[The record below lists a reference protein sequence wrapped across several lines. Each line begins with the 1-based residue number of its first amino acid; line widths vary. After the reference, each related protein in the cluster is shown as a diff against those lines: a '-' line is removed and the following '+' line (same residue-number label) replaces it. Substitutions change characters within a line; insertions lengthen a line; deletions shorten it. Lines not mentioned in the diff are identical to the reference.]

1 MIATPGTLAESLPS
15 RPAYLRVAR
24 VYTVSAAGNGTRRPR
39 NGASFPQN
47 GASYARPVP
56 SFPQNGASFA
66 RPVPSF
72 PQTGATDNAP
82 ARPDCPSKSLFH
94 YNVSGFHLMRF

>member
-39 NGASFPQN
+39 NGASF
-47 GASYARPVP
+47 ARPVP

-72 PQTGATDNAP
+72 PQNGATDNAP

-94 YNVSGFHLMRF
+94 CNVSGFHLMRF

>member
-1 MIATPGTLAESLPS
+1 MIATRGTLAESLPS

-39 NGASFPQN
+39 NVAG
-47 GASYARPVP
+47 YARPVP
-56 SFPQNGASFA
+56 SFPQNDAS
-66 RPVPSF
+66 
-72 PQTGATDNAP
+72 DNAP

-94 YNVSGFHLMRF
+94 CIVSGFHLMRF